1 MGDKKIYFISAD
13 IEGVTDVTAWCET
26 EPGGEGYD
34 AACEQ
39 MTREVAAAC
48 EAVIELSLIHI

>member
-39 MTREVAAAC
+39 MTREVAAA
-48 EAVIELSLIHI
+48 

>member
-34 AACEQ
+34 
-39 MTREVAAAC
+39 
-48 EAVIELSLIHI
+48 LSLIHI